1 MRDRLI
7 QLSCLA
13 LAIVA
18 LLGGG
23 ALLPRIVAVSDERGM
38 RYTDVSVE
46 GAPPIVALGTAIGTL
61 RGIIVDYLWIK
72 ATWQKQAG
80 LFHEAMADADLITKL
95 QPRFGE
101 VWAFHGHNMA
111 YNISVLTNTPE
122 ERWSWVKAGIDLVRN
137 KGIRYTPNDL
147 ILYKELA
154 FWFAHKVDSYSDD
167 AHLHYKRELAR
178 EWQML
183 LGTPPVPMDQ
193 RIAWIE
199 AI

>member
-7 QLSCLA
+7 QLSCIA

-38 RYTDVSVE
+38 RYTDISVE

-101 VWAFHGHNMA
+101 VWAFT
-111 YNISVLTNTPE
+111 STRPWRTP
-122 ERWSWVKAGIDLVRN
+122 
-137 KGIRYTPNDL
+137 T
-147 ILYKELA
+147 
-154 FWFAHKVDSYSDD
+154 
-167 AHLHYKRELAR
+167 
-178 EWQML
+178 
-183 LGTPPVPMDQ
+183 
-193 RIAWIE
+193 
-199 AI
+199 